1 MKVIKEIDKMKT
13 YARIIKKD
21 NKLIGFVPTMGCFH
35 EGHLSLMKA
44 ARKQTDVVIT
54 SVFVNKVQF
63 GPKEDYEAY
72 PRDLE
77 KDENLAKGSGTD
89 VMFCPTTEDMYP
101 SGFSS
106 YVDVEGLTDDLCGKS
121 RPGHFRGV
129 TTVVAKLFEIVKPDI
144 AYFGEKDAQQ
154 AFVIQKMV
162 DDLNMDVTLK
172 IMPTVREEDGL
183 AMSSRNVFLSDAER
197 KEAPMLYKALKLAE
211 DMVNSG
217 EKDSKQI
224 IKKIKSFI
232 QENTSSTIDYVSM
245 VDASSLKSVSK
256 ITGKVLVAL
265 AVFFKETRLID
276 NIIVEI

>member
-183 AMSSRNVFLSDAER
+183 AMSSRNVFLSD
-197 KEAPMLYKALKLAE
+197 YKALKLAE

>member
-13 YARIIKKD
+13 YAKIIKKD
-21 NKLIGFVPTMGCFH
+21 NKLIGFVPTMGSFH
-35 EGHLSLMKA
+35 EGHLSLMRT

-54 SVFVNKVQF
+54 SVFVNKMQF

-101 SGFSS
+101 SGFSTH
-106 YVDVEGLTDDLCGKS
+106 VDVESLTDELCGKS

-129 TTVVAKLFEIVKPDI
+129 TTVVAKLFEIIKPDI

-162 DDLNMDVTLK
+162 DDLDMDVTLK

-183 AMSSRNVFLSDAER
+183 AMSSRNAFLSDAER
-197 KEAPMLYKALKLAE
+197 KEAPMLYKSLKLAE
-211 DMVNSG
+211 DMINSG
-217 EKDSKQI
+217 EKDSKKI
-224 IKKIKSFI
+224 IKEIKNFI
-232 QENTSSTIDYVSM
+232 QENTSSKVDYVST
-245 VDASSLKSVSK
+245 VDTSSLKSISK
-256 ITGKVLVAL
+256 INGKVLIAL
-265 AVFFKETRLID
+265 AVFFKKTRLID
-276 NIIVEI
+276 NIIVER